1 MAKTIKFNL
10 ILDNQPVRTIDE
22 LRENFSIEDMLK
34 YFKNGFLLR
43 WLKVRGYE
51 EYQAVATIDSSS
63 HNKDIVLALIDIFN
77 IPDVDIADVEEVAS
91 MIEYQEQTTKLNEI
105 YAENAFDKKQVIEDY
120 HAGYDNLIL
129 HMEENSRNVGV
140 LKADILQ
147 MEKEYAKL
155 FALNYYDLYYRLL
168 QSAPKAISIMITKE
182 LFKKYW
188 VDEEANEKIKQSIML
203 EEYIISGFTYDEL
216 IQHMEKNS
224 NNTSILEA
232 DILQMEKEYAKLFA
246 LNYYDLYYRLL
257 QSAPKAISIMITKEL
272 FKKYWVDEE
281 ANEKIKQSI
290 MLEEYIISGFT
301 YDELIQ
307 HMEKNSNNTSVLEAD
322 VLQIERK
329 YAKLFALNYYDL
341 YYRLLQSAPKA
352 IPIMITKELFKKYW
366 VDEGANEKIRQ
377 SISLKEY
384 RIADNYGELVG
395 LPNMYRDYFNRQRFR
410 RTHHDTRTY
419 VKHRHN
425 H

>member
-43 WLKVRGYE
+43 WLKVREYE

-155 FALNYYDLYYRLL
+155 FALNY
-168 QSAPKAISIMITKE
+168 
-182 LFKKYW
+182 
-188 VDEEANEKIKQSIML
+188 
-203 EEYIISGFTYDEL
+203 
-216 IQHMEKNS
+216 
-224 NNTSILEA
+224 
-232 DILQMEKEYAKLFA
+232 
-246 LNYYDLYYRLL
+246 
-257 QSAPKAISIMITKEL
+257 
-272 FKKYWVDEE
+272 
-281 ANEKIKQSI
+281 
-290 MLEEYIISGFT
+290 
-301 YDELIQ
+301 
-307 HMEKNSNNTSVLEAD
+307 
-322 VLQIERK
+322 
-329 YAKLFALNYYDL
+329 
-341 YYRLLQSAPKA
+341 
-352 IPIMITKELFKKYW
+352 
-366 VDEGANEKIRQ
+366 
-377 SISLKEY
+377 
-384 RIADNYGELVG
+384 
-395 LPNMYRDYFNRQRFR
+395 
-410 RTHHDTRTY
+410 
-419 VKHRHN
+419 
-425 H
+425 

>member
-105 YAENAFDKKQVIEDY
+105 YAENAFDKKQIIEDY

-140 LKADILQ
+140 LKADVLQ
-147 MEKEYAKL
+147 IEKEYAKL

-168 QSAPKAISIMITKE
+168 RSAPKAISIMITKE

-188 VDEEANEKIKQSIML
+188 VDEGANEKIKQSIML

-224 NNTSILEA
+224 NNTSI
-232 DILQMEKEYAKLFA
+232 
-246 LNYYDLYYRLL
+246 
-257 QSAPKAISIMITKEL
+257 
-272 FKKYWVDEE
+272 
-281 ANEKIKQSI
+281 
-290 MLEEYIISGFT
+290 
-301 YDELIQ
+301 
-307 HMEKNSNNTSVLEAD
+307 LEAD